1 MNNLDKELKSIK
13 KLKSIKNMNID
24 KRFIRFIDDIRSC
37 MSFMAPYDKV
47 SYRNSIIRELIEF
60 DDLVIFSKVSI
71 NEWKRTC
78 ENRGGLEYPYENI
91 QLPRRA
97 TFGSAGYDIFSNETV
112 TIAPGESYRFSTGI
126 NVLMSKRYVLLIYPR
141 SGLGFRYNIRLANTV
156 GVIDSDYILSDNE
169 GHIMIKLIN
178 NGIVPIT
185 IEAGS
190 AIAQGIITPY
200 ITTLDDET
208 NIVRNGGFGST
219 DVK

>member
-1 MNNLDKELKSIK
+1 MNNITNNLDKELKSI
-13 KLKSIKNMNID
+13 NDMNID
-24 KRFIRFIDDIRSC
+24 KRFIDDIRSC

-47 SYRNSIIRELIEF
+47 SYRNETIKKLIKF
-60 DDLVIFSKVSI
+60 DDLVIFSKVSV

-169 GHIMIKLIN
+169 GHIMIKLVNDGYIP
-178 NGIVPIT
+178 VT

>member
-1 MNNLDKELKSIK
+1 MNNITNNLDKELKSIK
-13 KLKSIKNMNID
+13 DINIY
-24 KRFIRFIDDIRSC
+24 KRFIDDIRSC
-37 MSFMAPYDKV
+37 MSFIAPYDKV
-47 SYRNSIIRELIEF
+47 SYRNETIKKLIEF
-60 DDLVIFSKVSI
+60 DDLTIFSKVSV

-78 ENRGGLEYPYENI
+78 ENRGGLEYPYEDI

-112 TIAPGESYRFSTGI
+112 TIAPGKSYRFSTGI

-156 GVIDSDYILSDNE
+156 GVIDSDYILSNNE
-169 GHIMIKLIN
+169 GHIMIKLV
-178 NGIVPIT
+178 NGGYTPVR